1 MDSLMLRRRSINLNL
16 DAYINFADPVVAE
29 MCVDAWGDGTGLT
42 RRQAMF
48 ITNAQFGAVFNG
60 TETGITSFDE
70 LRLFPGLTAIPVN
83 AFKDCIGLTSVI
95 LPSSVRDIGHDA
107 FNGCTSLISINLMQ
121 VENVRYN
128 AFANCSSLVIELD
141 LPNISGT
148 SGLAYSTFTSSG
160 ITKIISLGTIQSMG
174 AYSNFRNCKSLTHV
188 VLPNTLT
195 SMGRQQFE
203 GCSNLE
209 TVVIYATTPP
219 SVANQ
224 NFRDAG
230 NAKIYVPYSED
241 HSVIASYQSV
251 WGANAGADQYDVP
264 RLAELDE
271 NGNIPE

>member
-1 MDSLMLRRRSINLNL
+1 MDSLMLRRRAINLNL
-16 DAYINFADPVVAE
+16 DAYISFADPVVAE
-29 MCVDAWGDGTGLT
+29 MCINAWGDGTGLT

-48 ITNAQFGAVFNG
+48 VTNTQFGQVFNG
-60 TETGITSFDE
+60 AEKGITSFDE
-70 LRLFPGLTAIPVN
+70 MRFFSSLTWVPANALKGCEGLTSITIPSGVTMIYGFAFQGCTSLESINLFNIKTIAGGAFQNCSSLAIEIDVPGLTTFN
-83 AFKDCIGLTSVI
+83 AY
-95 LPSSVRDIGHDA
+95 DA
-107 FNGCTSLISINLMQ
+107 FNG
-121 VENVRYN
+121 
-128 AFANCSSLVIELD
+128 
-141 LPNISGT
+141 
-148 SGLAYSTFTSSG
+148 SG
-160 ITKIISLGTIQSMG
+160 ITRIKNLGSITSLGN
-174 AYSNFRNCKSLTHV
+174 YSNFRNCKSLTQV

-230 NAKIYVPYSED
+230 YAKIYVPYSED
-241 HSVIASYQSV
+241 HSIIASYQSV
-251 WGANAGADQYDVP
+251 WGANAGANQYDVP